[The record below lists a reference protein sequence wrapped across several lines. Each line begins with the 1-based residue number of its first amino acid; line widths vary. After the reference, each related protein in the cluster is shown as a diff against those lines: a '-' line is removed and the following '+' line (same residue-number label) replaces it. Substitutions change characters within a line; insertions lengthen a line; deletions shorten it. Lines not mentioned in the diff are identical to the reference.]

1 MNRSY
6 PRRSEVGGVWVE
18 RMQYRGWGEETR
30 LGATASLQ
38 VNCAIWSNGGSTI
51 FQKRG
56 VIESTWEGGALG
68 GVGGKKDHRPAGK
81 TSLGVAHHLLD

>member
-38 VNCAIWSNGGSTI
+38 VNCAILSNGGSTI

-56 VIESTWEGGALG
+56 VIEYDSIAT
-68 GVGGKKDHRPAGK
+68 VGENRVYRRADFQSGSRVLKK
-81 TSLGVAHHLLD
+81 VF